1 LAKEDFTEHFVSGE
15 EVFSGRLL
23 KVRRD
28 TVRMPGGAHATREY
42 IRHPGAVAILPF
54 TADGKVVLERQ
65 FRYPNARDF
74 IEIPAGKVE
83 PGEDLLET
91 ARRELLEETGY
102 LAADWRRLTTIHN
115 AIGYS
120 DEAIELFAARGLEK
134 KKQKLDEEEFLEVL
148 EVPFSEAIAMVRD
161 GRITDVKTIV
171 ALLWVE
177 KVGSESTFRESQRS
191 AAASRKSRL

>member
-1 LAKEDFTEHFVSGE
+1 MASAKEDKAGQDLSEHFVSGE

-23 KVRRD
+23 KVHRD
-28 TVRMPGGAHATREY
+28 TVRMPGGTHATREY

-54 TADGKVVLERQ
+54 TADGKVILERQ

-83 PGEDLLET
+83 PGENLLET
-91 ARRELLEETGY
+91 AKRELLEETGY
-102 LAADWRRLTTIHN
+102 LAADWQRLTTIHN

-120 DEAIELFAARGLEK
+120 DEAIELYAARGLEK
-134 KKQKLDEEEFLEVL
+134 KKQKLDEEEFLEVIEL
-148 EVPFSEAIAMVRD
+148 PFAEALAMIRD

-171 ALLWVE
+171 ALLWQE
-177 KVGSESTFRESQRS
+177 KFE
-191 AAASRKSRL
+191 